1 MVMPKIDQIQFHRGL
16 KSTLPNGEIGEPLY
30 AMDTKELFIG
40 MGLDKPPVKV
50 TGVNTFV
57 Q

>member
-1 MVMPKIDQIQFHRGL
+1 
-16 KSTLPNGEIGEPLY
+16 LPNAEVGEPLFT
-30 AMDTKELFIG
+30 MDTKELYIG
-40 MGLDKPPVKV
+40 MGLNNAPVKV